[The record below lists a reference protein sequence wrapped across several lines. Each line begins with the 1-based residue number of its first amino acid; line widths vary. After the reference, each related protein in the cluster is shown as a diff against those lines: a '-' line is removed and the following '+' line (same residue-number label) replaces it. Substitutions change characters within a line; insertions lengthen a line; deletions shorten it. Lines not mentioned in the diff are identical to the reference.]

1 MIINGNL
8 VLGSTLLQRNRS
20 IATITYDLKGC
31 TITNQITTIKTKT
44 SYTSTIVSDTAFTYC
59 AAQILMGGKDITID
73 CYNILTGEINIPQIE
88 NNIIIR
94 AEKLTTFF
102 EASWFA
108 VKNVAQSN
116 ILNNEDSTYKLDWK
130 LGDTKPLVI
139 GEYTYNVRICDLTPN
154 RYQYVGNVER
164 YSNMVLECV
173 ELLPDS
179 RARHSSAIGNY
190 NDNNIRQYYE
200 EVVIPLLPE
209 DLQKILNDVKN
220 EVGYLT
226 SATSSVS
233 VGYSQNKLF
242 MPSMKEVSGANESE
256 LGSIFQYYEIY
267 TNSARQKKKITDN
280 SYIAWWYRTG
290 GYVQNNNSSYSR
302 GQVGTFADANG
313 NNSAITQTFT
323 NANNNI

>member
-8 VLGSTLLQRNRS
+8 VLGSTLLQRNKS

-31 TITNQITTIKTKT
+31 TSTNQIATIKTKT
-44 SYTSTIVSDTAFTYC
+44 SYTSTIISDTAFTYC
-59 AAQILMGGKDITID
+59 AVQILMGGKDITIN

-88 NNIIIR
+88 NNIVIR
-94 AEKLTTFF
+94 AEKLTTFY

-139 GEYTYNVRICDLTPN
+139 GDYIYTVRICDITPN
-154 RYQYVGNVER
+154 RYQYVNNVER

-190 NDNNIRQYYE
+190 DNNNIRQYYE
-200 EVVIPLLPE
+200 ETVISLLPE
-209 DLQKILNDVKN
+209 DLQKILTDVKID
-220 EVGYLT
+220 VGYLT
-226 SATSSVS
+226 ASGSSVS

-242 MPSMKEVSGANESE
+242 MPSMKEVSGANATE
-256 LGSIFQYYEIY
+256 LGSIFQYYDIY
-267 TNSARQKKKITDN
+267 TTSARQKKKVNEN
-280 SYIAWWYRTG
+280 SFIAWWYRTG
-290 GYVQNNNSSYSR
+290 GYVQNNNSSYSK
-302 GQVGTFADANG
+302 GQAGTFADSNG
-313 NNSAITQTFT
+313 TNSSVNQSFT
-323 NANNNI
+323 NANDNI